1 MKRDCHPLVSIG
13 VPVFNG
19 EAGLARS
26 LDSLLSQDYPNLEIV
41 VSDNGSTDST
51 WHIAERYS
59 RADGRVKAFRAD
71 RNRGAPWNF
80 NRVFELSSGE
90 YFAWAA
96 HDDERDPSFVSA
108 CVEQFEREPR
118 AVLCSG
124 YAAVSIDPSD
134 EILYVARCD
143 SLVGLPD
150 VVERYR
156 EALRRL
162 PPTAIYGLYRSSALR
177 KTRLFEPVIA
187 TDIAFVQELVMYGAI
202 VQVPKVLF
210 SYRARTTWNT
220 IEQDAWMFLGTSGK
234 PWWYVPFVMLFLNKC
249 SRLVLADIPLHLKLR
264 LGTVLVVDQMAE
276 MGVKIMLKMVGA
288 VCPRAQREQ
297 VGRLLYGRWLA
308 NPNLVVNN
316 EELFFE
322 RVCKPQ
328 LGWWR

>member
-1 MKRDCHPLVSIG
+1 MEPVARPLVSIG

-26 LDSLLSQDYPNLEIV
+26 LDSLLNQDYPNLEIV

-51 WHIAERYS
+51 WQIAERYS
-59 RADGRVKAFRAD
+59 RVDPRVKAFRAD

-108 CVEQFEREPR
+108 CVEQFLQEPG

-124 YAAVSIDPSD
+124 YSAVSIDPSN
-134 EILYVARCD
+134 EILYVAHCD

-150 VVERYR
+150 VTVRYR

-162 PPTAIYGLYRSSALR
+162 PPTAIYGLYRSSAMR

-187 TDIAFVQELVMYGAI
+187 TDIAFVQELVIYGTI

-210 SYRARTTWNT
+210 RYRARKTWNT
-220 IEQDAWMFLGTSGK
+220 IEQDARMFLGTSGK

-249 SRLVLADIPLHLKLR
+249 SRLCHAVLPLNVKVR
-264 LGTVLVVDQMAE
+264 LGTVLLIEQLTEVL
-276 MGVKIMLKMVGA
+276 VKVMLKMAGA
-288 VCPRAQREQ
+288 VCPRAWMDR
-297 VGRLLYGRWLA
+297 VGQMMYRAWLE
-308 NPNLVVNN
+308 NPNLVVSDN
-316 EELFFE
+316 ELFFE
-322 RVCKPQ
+322 RVSKPQ